1 MQAAGHPLA
10 AMALD
15 FLSIPGMSF
24 FSYTILCL
32 INDYLI

>member
-15 FLSIPGMSF
+15 FMSIPGEVVSWK
-24 FSYTILCL
+24 SSI
-32 INDYLI
+32 YLF